1 MTPVLLK
8 RKIAVKYRRPH
19 HVDLPHVVKFSGG
32 RSSAAVAVGLAEAGV
47 LNPDRGD
54 VVLFANTSAEHPGTY
69 DFAAAV
75 SQLLEAEFSLPTLW
89 FEFCTV
95 EDARRGEYRRC
106 PSYRLVRPAPVEDDP
121 CGYRWRG
128 EVFEEALSYQQMLPN
143 PHQRSCTAKMKL
155 QPSHQLLDEWFSG
168 AGGPAHSGHYKP
180 ESYLTSE
187 EMARVYRRNGGV
199 APGEKFQDWVSF
211 MLAQPPNRPEQEWAE
226 FTSAA
231 SAASPP
237 VAVGE
242 GLWGRPPTEHL
253 TLLGLR
259 ADESR
264 RIDRVMTRTLFA
276 EGAGGGRCRVKNQP
290 PGEHPYFPLA
300 DSNMDKNHVKEFW
313 KSRSHEF
320 DLDIPEGAGNCVFCF
335 MKGTRDLVV
344 AARSED
350 PRRVQET
357 PSDFDWWAN
366 VERKYRREAPSRVGS
381 GMTKFGFLG
390 ARGTS
395 YAELVKSPPPPPNS
409 SRYATGTPAC
419 DCTD

>member
-1 MTPVLLK
+1 MGI
-8 RKIAVKYRRPH
+8 RYRRPH
-19 HVDLPHVVKFSGG
+19 HCDLPHVVKFSGG
-32 RSSAAVAVGLAEAGV
+32 RSSAVVAVGLADAGV

-75 SQLLEAEFSLPTLW
+75 SRLLETEYSLPVLW

-106 PSYRLVRPAPVEDDP
+106 PSYRLVRPTPVEDDP

-128 EVFEEALSYQQMLPN
+128 EVFEEALSFQQMLPN

-168 AGGPAHSGHYKP
+168 AGGPAHAGHYN
-180 ESYLTSE
+180 SE
-187 EMARVYRRNGGV
+187 PYVNAQAAARVYRSNGG
-199 APGEKFQDWVSF
+199 ASSEEKYRSRASF
-211 MLAQPPNRPEQEWAE
+211 MLLQPHNRPEQKWVE
-226 FTSAA
+226 FTSA
-231 SAASPP
+231 SAAAAPP
-237 VAVGE
+237 ERGGE

-264 RIDRVMTRTLFA
+264 RINRVMSRTLFA
-276 EGAGGGRCRVKNQP
+276 EGAGSGRCRVKNQP

-300 DSNMDKNHVKEFW
+300 DSNMDSRDVNEFW
-313 KSRSHEF
+313 ESQSLGF
-320 DLDIPEGAGNCVFCF
+320 GLDIPEGAGNCVFCF
-335 MKGTRDLVV
+335 MKGTRELVV
-344 AARSED
+344 SARRSD
-350 PRRVQET
+350 PRRVSDT
-357 PSDFDWWAN
+357 PSDFAWWSDI
-366 VERKYRREAPSRVGS
+366 ERKYQRECPARSGS
-381 GMTKFGFLG
+381 GTTTFGFLG
-390 ARGTS
+390 ARGSS
-395 YAELVKSPPPPPNS
+395 YEELIKSPPPPPNG